1 MSTIRNGSS
10 QMKVLDTYID
20 HENVGRNG
28 GDNTWNVSQLFIR
41 SMALAFLH
49 VMRSSHQ
56 KISVEVLPTNF
67 T

>member
-28 GDNTWNVSQLFIR
+28 GDNTGNVSQLFIR

-56 KISVEVLPTNF
+56 KMSVEVLPTNV